1 MRLVMGA
8 DWAADGVFTL
18 FAILFRLIFLSLKLV
33 VGLIK
38 GIFKALWF
46 ILKHLG
52 MGISH
57 FGTKPAL

>member
-1 MRLVMGA
+1 MESALVY
-8 DWAADGVFTL
+8 TL
-18 FAILFRLIFLSLKLV
+18 FAILFRLIFLALKLV

>member
-1 MRLVMGA
+1 MESALVY
-8 DWAADGVFTL
+8 TL

-46 ILKHLG
+46 ILKHFG

-57 FGTKPAL
+57 LGTKPV

>member
-1 MRLVMGA
+1 MKGVALMESALVY
-8 DWAADGVFTL
+8 TL

-57 FGTKPAL
+57 SGTKPAL